1 MAQQVNLLT
10 PILLAPRRH
19 FSALALLQA
28 TLVMV
33 AAGAMAAVWI
43 HRQDRRAQQAHAALL
58 ADYANQR
65 QQLIVARAGLP
76 ASQDGAALLRRVQEL
91 EGGNQE
97 REALL
102 ATLEAGDARRAG
114 HTHSELLALVA
125 RTVPETAW
133 ISELRHTADR
143 VEITGGTLDTAV
155 LRPWLAQLAAHPL
168 LAGQAL
174 TQLRVERAGARDA
187 EPGHAALL
195 PPDAALARSPLPVW
209 SFRVVST
216 PQAAIPAAAGG
227 RP

>member
-28 TLVMV
+28 TLVMLAAGVV
-33 AAGAMAAVWI
+33 AALWL
-43 HRQDRRAQQAHAALL
+43 HRQDRLAQQAHAALL
-58 ADYANQR
+58 ADYATQR

-76 ASQDGAALLRRVQEL
+76 ASQDAPALLRRAQEL
-91 EGGNQE
+91 EAGNLE

-102 ATLEAGDARRAG
+102 GSLRAGGSPRAG
-114 HTHSELLALVA
+114 HTHSDLLALVA
-125 RTVPETAW
+125 RTLPESAW
-133 ISELRHTADR
+133 VSELRHAAGL
-143 VEITGGTLDTAV
+143 VEIAGGTLDTAV
-155 LRPWLAQLAAHPL
+155 LRPWLSQLAAHPL

-174 TQLRVERAGARDA
+174 TQLRVERMGAREA
-187 EPGHAALL
+187 EPGRAALL

-209 SFRVVST
+209 SFRVAST
-216 PQAAIPAAAGG
+216 PAPAATASGA